1 MRAAAVLVIVM
12 SAGSLVAATDWTGIA
27 MKLDPSNQIL
37 STWDSN
43 SDACAN
49 PPFKGVKCNA
59 NKEVIEIS
67 LRSLGL
73 SGEVPPEIVQ
83 LNKLTWLDLGEN
95 SLHGNIPVDIANL
108 PSLMVLNLCCNN
120 IGGVIPDLG
129 RMSNL
134 LAIDLSNNILSD
146 TIPASLGNLPQL
158 KFLELNNNQ
167 LSGEIPASIGNL
179 KRLKSISLAHNQ
191 LQGRVPKGLN
201 YLRDSPAKYNF
212 SENVK
217 PPVVKPPVVKPPVVK
232 PPVVKPPVVESPP
245 KVTPPVVKP
254 PPKSPKPSPEKPLP
268 SPSKS
273 SKPSPS
279 APSASPSKP
288 PPTTSPSPS
297 PAKPSSPPSS
307 PPPSANAQPSSP
319 PPADDPQPV
328 QPLVPLSPPPGSA
341 TPSASAPA
349 DTLSSGTAAA
359 ADSGSSG
366 GNSSASASSSSS
378 SGGESS
384 GGMSMGVYIGIAA
397 GGALL
402 VIVAT
407 ILIGYCCWWKPK
419 QSRARAA
426 AFRAIRS
433 DKDLNPPSASKRGYG
448 SSKSKGKAR
457 SPTGAEAAGGDA
469 GGGSGA
475 AAAAGAA
482 AGAATGAAIAGSGRS
497 SSKKKSPSKR
507 HSPSK
512 HHRIDIE
519 SGNNGAS
526 GYHSGYHTVDV
537 PPVTVVELP
546 PEPAVRSVREPEAAV
561 SAVSATGAAAGAA
574 IAGAGSKSKG
584 RSGKSHSPSP
594 KKDSSRSNPNA
605 DKESVGSS
613 PRGDQHDPA
622 ALGGA
627 LGPRSIGGS
636 GRSGSDRK
644 TGAAAAAAAVSTGAA
659 AVAASGSGRSPQT
672 SPHKTRPESPRTRK
686 SGSGSAEPAARDGGR
701 KERKE
706 HTPPKTERG
715 SGNQS
720 GRSPETSPSP
730 KGHKDGSSRRL
741 SNDSGNAAAAGSG
754 APVFEASP
762 PAIPPSVPRNRDST
776 PPRMPSWSR
785 TGNRNSP
792 SPGGSNHR
800 SSSPNRSYHGTPP
813 KPAEPVPILREEGI
827 PTVVEIP
834 VDSDENQIKSGGSNR
849 PVLIPPAV
857 PIPQLKSMPAGAAS
871 RKKGGRNGGGAG
883 EDDVSPAPQPNN
895 MRRSGSGD
903 ERGEGRGEG
912 RAEGSGA
919 GMAVGATAVTPKY
932 GAAGRA
938 LRVADLEEAGGEAEG
953 EGEDDVVGELRSS
966 SRKGGY
972 GGGRGMGGGG
982 GGMGGRGGV
991 WTPPSG
997 GSGGGADGAP
1007 EASDDV
1013 AGEGASLER
1022 FFTVAELS
1030 LATNDFGRQSQRNV
1044 LGTGRDGSVYKA
1056 RLPDGTTVAVKRL
1069 TQRNLDQSAREFRFE
1084 VESLAHAR
1092 HPNLVAL
1099 LGCCAEEDERMLVYE
1114 FVPNGSL
1121 DAWLHQNSN
1130 MEPIDWPM
1138 RMHIA
1143 IGCARGLSHLHEGLD
1158 MKVVH
1163 RDVKASNV
1171 LLDAQWNPKLGD
1183 FAIAKVMGRDQSHTA
1198 TRVVGTFGY
1207 VAPEY
1212 MNTGL
1217 LTERSDVYSFGVLL
1231 LEIISGRKPIDNGAP
1246 PDEMDLVTW
1255 AKKLSSQERL
1265 VEIVDPRLQ
1274 GMISPDDAEYV
1285 LGIAMRC
1292 VETNALKRPRMTQIV
1307 HMLESEDPKQVS
1319 RRPFRPQPV
1328 QLMAI

>member
-1 MRAAAVLVIVM
+1 
-12 SAGSLVAATDWTGIA
+12 
-27 MKLDPSNQIL
+27 
-37 STWDSN
+37 
-43 SDACAN
+43 
-49 PPFKGVKCNA
+49 
-59 NKEVIEIS
+59 
-67 LRSLGL
+67 
-73 SGEVPPEIVQ
+73 
-83 LNKLTWLDLGEN
+83 
-95 SLHGNIPVDIANL
+95 
-108 PSLMVLNLCCNN
+108 
-120 IGGVIPDLG
+120 
-129 RMSNL
+129 MSNL

-146 TIPASLGNLPQL
+146 TIPASLGDLQQL

-212 SENVK
+212 SENGYGFCGTGFKGLDTCPGDPPYVSKKSPPKVKPPVK

-232 PPVVKPPVVESPP
+232 PPVVKPPVVKSPP

-273 SKPSPS
+273 PKPSPS
-279 APSASPSKP
+279 APSASPSNP

-297 PAKPSSPPSS
+297 PAKPSPPPSS
-307 PPPSANAQPSSP
+307 PAPSANAPPSSP

-349 DTLSSGTAAA
+349 DTLSS
-359 ADSGSSG
+359 
-366 GNSSASASSSSS
+366 
-378 SGGESS
+378 
-384 GGMSMGVYIGIAA
+384 
-397 GGALL
+397 
-402 VIVAT
+402 
-407 ILIGYCCWWKPK
+407 
-419 QSRARAA
+419 
-426 AFRAIRS
+426 
-433 DKDLNPPSASKRGYG
+433 
-448 SSKSKGKAR
+448 
-457 SPTGAEAAGGDA
+457 
-469 GGGSGA
+469 
-475 AAAAGAA
+475 
-482 AGAATGAAIAGSGRS
+482 
-497 SSKKKSPSKR
+497 
-507 HSPSK
+507 
-512 HHRIDIE
+512 
-519 SGNNGAS
+519 AS

-546 PEPAVRSVREPEAAV
+546 PEPAVRSVREPEAAA

-594 KKDSSRSNPNA
+594 KKDGSRSNPNA

-613 PRGDQHDPA
+613 PRGDQHDPTA
-622 ALGGA
+622 VGGA
-627 LGPRSIGGS
+627 LGSRSIGGS

-644 TGAAAAAAAVSTGAA
+644 TGAAAAAIGAGAA
-659 AVAASGSGRSPQT
+659 AAAATGSGRSPQT

-715 SGNQS
+715 GGNQS

-730 KGHKDGSSRRL
+730 KRHKDGSSRRL
-741 SNDSGNAAAAGSG
+741 SNDGGNAAAAAG

-792 SPGGSNHR
+792 SPNGGNHR

-834 VDSDENQIKSGGSNR
+834 VDSDENQIRPGGSSR

-883 EDDVSPAPQPNN
+883 EDDVSPAPPPNN

-903 ERGEGRGEG
+903 ERGEGRADGG
-912 RAEGSGA
+912 GSGA
-919 GMAVGATAVTPKY
+919 GMGVGATAVTPKY

-991 WTPPSG
+991 WAPPSG

-1121 DAWLHQNSN
+1121 DSWLHQNSN

-1183 FAIAKVMGRDQSHTA
+1183 FAIAKVMGRDQSHAT

-1307 HMLESEDPKQVS
+1307 HMLESEDPKQV
-1319 RRPFRPQPV
+1319 RGFMTAIHPIPV
-1328 QLMAI
+1328 QFS

>member
-1 MRAAAVLVIVM
+1 
-12 SAGSLVAATDWTGIA
+12 
-27 MKLDPSNQIL
+27 
-37 STWDSN
+37 
-43 SDACAN
+43 
-49 PPFKGVKCNA
+49 
-59 NKEVIEIS
+59 
-67 LRSLGL
+67 
-73 SGEVPPEIVQ
+73 
-83 LNKLTWLDLGEN
+83 
-95 SLHGNIPVDIANL
+95 
-108 PSLMVLNLCCNN
+108 
-120 IGGVIPDLG
+120 
-129 RMSNL
+129 MSNL

-201 YLRDSPAKYNF
+201 YLRDTPSKYNF
-212 SENVK
+212 SENGYGFCGTGFKGLDTCPGDPPYVSKKSPPKVKPPVK

-232 PPVVKPPVVESPP
+232 PPVVKPPVVKSP
-245 KVTPPVVKP
+245 
-254 PPKSPKPSPEKPLP
+254 PKPSPPP
-268 SPSKS
+268 S
-273 SKPSPS
+273 SP
-279 APSASPSKP
+279 APSVNA
-288 PPTTSPSPS
+288 
-297 PAKPSSPPSS
+297 PPSS
-307 PPPSANAQPSSP
+307 PPPAE
-319 PPADDPQPV
+319 DPQPV

-366 GNSSASASSSSS
+366 GNSSESASSSSGES
-378 SGGESS
+378 SGGSS

-402 VIVAT
+402 VIVAA

-433 DKDLNPPSASKRGYG
+433 DKELNPPSASKRGDRG
-448 SSKSKGKAR
+448 SKSKGKAR
-457 SPTGAEAAGGDA
+457 SPGGAEAAGGDA
-469 GGGSGA
+469 DGGSGA
-475 AAAAGAA
+475 AAAAAGAA
-482 AGAATGAAIAGSGRS
+482 AGAAIAGSGRS

-546 PEPAVRSVREPEAAV
+546 PEPAVRSAREPGAAA

-594 KKDSSRSNPNA
+594 KNDGSRSNPNA

-613 PRGDQHDPA
+613 PRGDQHDPTA
-622 ALGGA
+622 AGASVAAAGA
-627 LGPRSIGGS
+627 LGSRSIGGS

-644 TGAAAAAAAVSTGAA
+644 TGAAAAAAAAVAATAAGAA
-659 AVAASGSGRSPQT
+659 ATAV
-672 SPHKTRPESPRTRK
+672 
-686 SGSGSAEPAARDGGR
+686 
-701 KERKE
+701 
-706 HTPPKTERG
+706 
-715 SGNQS
+715 
-720 GRSPETSPSP
+720 
-730 KGHKDGSSRRL
+730 
-741 SNDSGNAAAAGSG
+741 
-754 APVFEASP
+754 P
-762 PAIPPSVPRNRDST
+762 PAIPPSAPRNRDST

-785 TGNRNSP
+785 TGNRNSA
-792 SPGGSNHR
+792 SPGGGSHR

-813 KPAEPVPILREEGI
+813 KPADPVPTLREEGI

-834 VDSDENQIKSGGSNR
+834 VDSDENQIRSGGSNR

-883 EDDVSPAPQPNN
+883 EDDVSPAPPPSST

-903 ERGEGRGEG
+903 ERGEGR
-912 RAEGSGA
+912 AEGGGAGA

-953 EGEDDVVGELRSS
+953 EGEDDVLGELRSS

-972 GGGRGMGGGG
+972 GSGRGMGGGG
-982 GGMGGRGGV
+982 SGMGGRGGV
-991 WTPPSG
+991 WIPPSG

-1069 TQRNLDQSAREFRFE
+1069 SQRNLDQSAREFRFE

-1099 LGCCAEEDERMLVYE
+1099 LGCCAEDDERMLVYE

-1121 DAWLHQNSN
+1121 DAWLHQSGN

-1183 FAIAKVMGRDQSHTA
+1183 FAIAKVMGRDQSHAA
-1198 TRVVGTFGY
+1198 TRIVGTFGY

-1231 LEIISGRKPIDNGAP
+1231 LEIISGRKPIDNEAP
-1246 PDEMDLVTW
+1246 PDEMDLVKW

-1274 GMISPDDAEYV
+1274 GMVSPDDAEYV

-1307 HMLESEDPKQVS
+1307 HMLESEDPKQRDDWVARRPSPVSARSLTIRDPSPSYANGNMTAPGRSESSRASPRPLYSNGRTDSLRSLSPRCSLAASSPGAPDVGALIANAAMRSSPRALSPPPLRPSPGAPKGASPRFMSPRAASPRSASPNADAANIIASHAMSINAQRRPGTWS
-1319 RRPFRPQPV
+1319 RR
-1328 QLMAI
+1328 

>member
-1 MRAAAVLVIVM
+1 
-12 SAGSLVAATDWTGIA
+12 
-27 MKLDPSNQIL
+27 
-37 STWDSN
+37 
-43 SDACAN
+43 
-49 PPFKGVKCNA
+49 
-59 NKEVIEIS
+59 
-67 LRSLGL
+67 
-73 SGEVPPEIVQ
+73 
-83 LNKLTWLDLGEN
+83 
-95 SLHGNIPVDIANL
+95 
-108 PSLMVLNLCCNN
+108 
-120 IGGVIPDLG
+120 
-129 RMSNL
+129 MSNL

-146 TIPASLGNLPQL
+146 TIPASLGDLPQL

-212 SENVK
+212 SENGYGFCGTGFKGLDTCPGDPPYVSKKSPPKVKPPVK

-232 PPVVKPPVVESPP
+232 PPVVKPPVVKSPP
-245 KVTPPVVKP
+245 KVIPPVVKP

-273 SKPSPS
+273 PKPSPS
-279 APSASPSKP
+279 APSASPSNP
-288 PPTTSPSPS
+288 LPTTSPSPS

-307 PPPSANAQPSSP
+307 PPPSANAPPSSP

-378 SGGESS
+378 SGESS

-402 VIVAT
+402 VIVGA

-448 SSKSKGKAR
+448 GSKSKGKAR

-482 AGAATGAAIAGSGRS
+482 AGAATGSAIAGSGRS

-546 PEPAVRSVREPEAAV
+546 PEPAVRSVREPEAAA
-561 SAVSATGAAAGAA
+561 SAVSAT
-574 IAGAGSKSKG
+574 
-584 RSGKSHSPSP
+584 
-594 KKDSSRSNPNA
+594 
-605 DKESVGSS
+605 
-613 PRGDQHDPA
+613 
-622 ALGGA
+622 
-627 LGPRSIGGS
+627 
-636 GRSGSDRK
+636 
-644 TGAAAAAAAVSTGAA
+644 
-659 AVAASGSGRSPQT
+659 
-672 SPHKTRPESPRTRK
+672 
-686 SGSGSAEPAARDGGR
+686 GSGSAEPAARDGGR

-741 SNDSGNAAAAGSG
+741 SHDGGNAAAAAG

-792 SPGGSNHR
+792 SPNGGNR

-834 VDSDENQIKSGGSNR
+834 VDSDENQIRPGGSSR

-883 EDDVSPAPQPNN
+883 EDDVSPAPPPNN

-903 ERGEGRGEG
+903 ERGEGRAEG
-912 RAEGSGA
+912 GGSGA
-919 GMAVGATAVTPKY
+919 GMGVGATAVTPKY

-1121 DAWLHQNSN
+1121 DSWLHQNSN

-1183 FAIAKVMGRDQSHTA
+1183 FAIAKVMGRDQSHAA

-1307 HMLESEDPKQVS
+1307 HMLESEDPKQSIVRDILDITIS
-1319 RRPFRPQPV
+1319 QAKPLHIACCGV
-1328 QLMAI
+1328 KEAS

>member
-1 MRAAAVLVIVM
+1 M

-146 TIPASLGNLPQL
+146 TIPASLGDLPQL

-212 SENVK
+212 SENGYGFCGTGFK
-217 PPVVKPPVVKPPVVK
+217 GLDTCPGDPPYVSKK
-232 PPVVKPPVVESPP
+232 SPP
-245 KVTPPVVKP
+245 K
-254 PPKSPKPSPEKPLP
+254 SGG
-268 SPSKS
+268 
-273 SKPSPS
+273 
-279 APSASPSKP
+279 
-288 PPTTSPSPS
+288 
-297 PAKPSSPPSS
+297 
-307 PPPSANAQPSSP
+307 
-319 PPADDPQPV
+319 DDDDDEREHDDKGGDEGDRRRRRHGDLSL

-366 GNSSASASSSSS
+366 GNSSTSASSSSS

-419 QSRARAA
+419 QSRAVSRGTKSYSLISTLLLSFPPLPSLTFLPFPHSQFSPLACSVPPFPVPPAPPVQRAA

-469 GGGSGA
+469 GGESGA

-526 GYHSGYHTVDV
+526 GYHSVYHTVDV

-584 RSGKSHSPSP
+584 RGTRWC
-594 KKDSSRSNPNA
+594 SR
-605 DKESVGSS
+605 
-613 PRGDQHDPA
+613 
-622 ALGGA
+622 
-627 LGPRSIGGS
+627 
-636 GRSGSDRK
+636 
-644 TGAAAAAAAVSTGAA
+644 
-659 AVAASGSGRSPQT
+659 
-672 SPHKTRPESPRTRK
+672 TRPPTTAPTRL
-686 SGSGSAEPAARDGGR
+686 ACPPTARLFEVCGR
-701 KERKE
+701 VVLVVVVV
-706 HTPPKTERG
+706 TVTA
-715 SGNQS
+715 
-720 GRSPETSPSP
+720 TSQ
-730 KGHKDGSSRRL
+730 
-741 SNDSGNAAAAGSG
+741 
-754 APVFEASP
+754 VFEASP

-883 EDDVSPAPQPNN
+883 EDDVSPAPQPN
-895 MRRSGSGD
+895 RR
-903 ERGEGRGEG
+903 
-912 RAEGSGA
+912 
-919 GMAVGATAVTPKY
+919 
-932 GAAGRA
+932 
-938 LRVADLEEAGGEAEG
+938 
-953 EGEDDVVGELRSS
+953 
-966 SRKGGY
+966 
-972 GGGRGMGGGG
+972 
-982 GGMGGRGGV
+982 
-991 WTPPSG
+991 
-997 GSGGGADGAP
+997 
-1007 EASDDV
+1007 
-1013 AGEGASLER
+1013 
-1022 FFTVAELS
+1022 
-1030 LATNDFGRQSQRNV
+1030 LAHCASQRNV

>member
-12 SAGSLVAATDWTGIA
+12 SAGSIVAATDWTGIA

-49 PPFKGVKCNA
+49 PPFK
-59 NKEVIEIS
+59 
-67 LRSLGL
+67 
-73 SGEVPPEIVQ
+73 
-83 LNKLTWLDLGEN
+83 
-95 SLHGNIPVDIANL
+95 
-108 PSLMVLNLCCNN
+108 VLNLCCNN

-146 TIPASLGNLPQL
+146 TIPASLGDLPQL

-212 SENVK
+212 SENGYGFCGTGFKGLDTCPGDPPYVSKKSPPKVKPPVK

-232 PPVVKPPVVESPP
+232 PPVVKPPVVKSPP
-245 KVTPPVVKP
+245 KVIPPVVKP

-273 SKPSPS
+273 PKPSPS
-279 APSASPSKP
+279 APSASPSNP
-288 PPTTSPSPS
+288 LPTTSPSPS

-307 PPPSANAQPSSP
+307 PPPSANAPPSSP

-378 SGGESS
+378 SGESS

-402 VIVAT
+402 VIVGA

-448 SSKSKGKAR
+448 GSKSKGKAR

-482 AGAATGAAIAGSGRS
+482 AGAATGSAIAGSGRS

-546 PEPAVRSVREPEAAV
+546 PEPAVRSVREPEAAA

-594 KKDSSRSNPNA
+594 KKDGSRSNPNA

-613 PRGDQHDPA
+613 PRGDQHDPTA
-622 ALGGA
+622 VGGA
-627 LGPRSIGGS
+627 LGSRSIGGS

-644 TGAAAAAAAVSTGAA
+644 TGAAAAAIGAGAA
-659 AVAASGSGRSPQT
+659 AAAATGSGRSPQT

-741 SNDSGNAAAAGSG
+741 SHDGGNAAAAAG

-792 SPGGSNHR
+792 SPNGGNR

-834 VDSDENQIKSGGSNR
+834 VDSDENQIRPGGSSR

-883 EDDVSPAPQPNN
+883 EDDVSPAPPPNN

-903 ERGEGRGEG
+903 ERGEGRAEG
-912 RAEGSGA
+912 GGSGA
-919 GMAVGATAVTPKY
+919 GMVVGATAVTPKY

-1121 DAWLHQNSN
+1121 DSWLHQNSN

-1183 FAIAKVMGRDQSHTA
+1183 FAIAKVMGRDQSHAA

-1307 HMLESEDPKQVS
+1307 HMLESEDPKQSIVRDILDITIS
-1319 RRPFRPQPV
+1319 QAKPLHIACCGV
-1328 QLMAI
+1328 KEAS

>member
-1 MRAAAVLVIVM
+1 M

-49 PPFKGVKCNA
+49 PPFKVRVSKGVKCNA

-212 SENVK
+212 SENGYGWHTIGLTIGDRGNNGLSYSYATTK
-217 PPVVKPPVVKPPVVK
+217 L
-232 PPVVKPPVVESPP
+232 
-245 KVTPPVVKP
+245 
-254 PPKSPKPSPEKPLP
+254 PL
-268 SPSKS
+268 
-273 SKPSPS
+273 
-279 APSASPSKP
+279 
-288 PPTTSPSPS
+288 T
-297 PAKPSSPPSS
+297 
-307 PPPSANAQPSSP
+307 
-319 PPADDPQPV
+319 
-328 QPLVPLSPPPGSA
+328 
-341 TPSASAPA
+341 
-349 DTLSSGTAAA
+349 
-359 ADSGSSG
+359 
-366 GNSSASASSSSS
+366 
-378 SGGESS
+378 
-384 GGMSMGVYIGIAA
+384 
-397 GGALL
+397 
-402 VIVAT
+402 
-407 ILIGYCCWWKPK
+407 
-419 QSRARAA
+419 
-426 AFRAIRS
+426 AIRS

-574 IAGAGSKSKG
+574 IAGAGSKSK
-584 RSGKSHSPSP
+584 
-594 KKDSSRSNPNA
+594 
-605 DKESVGSS
+605 
-613 PRGDQHDPA
+613 
-622 ALGGA
+622 
-627 LGPRSIGGS
+627 
-636 GRSGSDRK
+636 
-644 TGAAAAAAAVSTGAA
+644 
-659 AVAASGSGRSPQT
+659 
-672 SPHKTRPESPRTRK
+672 
-686 SGSGSAEPAARDGGR
+686 
-701 KERKE
+701 
-706 HTPPKTERG
+706 
-715 SGNQS
+715 
-720 GRSPETSPSP
+720 
-730 KGHKDGSSRRL
+730 
-741 SNDSGNAAAAGSG
+741 
-754 APVFEASP
+754 
-762 PAIPPSVPRNRDST
+762 
-776 PPRMPSWSR
+776 
-785 TGNRNSP
+785 
-792 SPGGSNHR
+792 
-800 SSSPNRSYHGTPP
+800 
-813 KPAEPVPILREEGI
+813 
-827 PTVVEIP
+827 
-834 VDSDENQIKSGGSNR
+834 
-849 PVLIPPAV
+849 
-857 PIPQLKSMPAGAAS
+857 
-871 RKKGGRNGGGAG
+871 
-883 EDDVSPAPQPNN
+883 
-895 MRRSGSGD
+895 
-903 ERGEGRGEG
+903 
-912 RAEGSGA
+912 
-919 GMAVGATAVTPKY
+919 
-932 GAAGRA
+932 
-938 LRVADLEEAGGEAEG
+938 
-953 EGEDDVVGELRSS
+953 
-966 SRKGGY
+966 
-972 GGGRGMGGGG
+972 
-982 GGMGGRGGV
+982 
-991 WTPPSG
+991 
-997 GSGGGADGAP
+997 
-1007 EASDDV
+1007 
-1013 AGEGASLER
+1013 
-1022 FFTVAELS
+1022 
-1030 LATNDFGRQSQRNV
+1030 GRQSQRNV

-1307 HMLESEDPKQVS
+1307 HMLESEDPKQRDDWVARRPSPVSARSLTIRDPSPSYANGNMTAPGRSESSRASPRPLYSNGRTDSLRSLSPRCSLAASSPGAPDVGALIANAAMRSSPRALSPPPLRPSPGAPKGASPRFMSPRAASPRSASPNADAANIIASHAMSINAQRRPGSWS
-1319 RRPFRPQPV
+1319 RR
-1328 QLMAI
+1328 